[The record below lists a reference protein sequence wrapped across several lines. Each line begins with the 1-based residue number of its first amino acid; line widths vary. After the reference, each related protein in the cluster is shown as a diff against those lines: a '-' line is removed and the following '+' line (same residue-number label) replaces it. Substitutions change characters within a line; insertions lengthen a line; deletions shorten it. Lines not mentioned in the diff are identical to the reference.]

1 VLDIGSHRIPSVTK
15 VLSDTKSEDDKLVLE
30 KWKQKMI
37 LKLGLSGF
45 EEYQK
50 GDNFES

>member
-1 VLDIGSHRIPSVTK
+1 M
-15 VLSDTKSEDDKLVLE
+15 LSDTKSEDDKLVLE